1 MAGNIIVVIIVCL
14 AAFFIGKRIYK
25 TISGRK
31 VGCGCSS
38 QEGCTAVCDGNQD
51 SESEPNA

>member
-1 MAGNIIVVIIVCL
+1 MAGNIIVIILVCL
-14 AAFFIGKRIYK
+14 AAFYIGKRIYK

-38 QEGCTAVCDGNQD
+38 QEGCTAVCEGNQD
-51 SESEPNA
+51 SEPKLNA

>member
-38 QEGCTAVCDGNQD
+38 QEGCTAICDGNQD
-51 SESEPNA
+51 SEPGPNA